1 MRIIGCDLH
10 ARQQTL
16 DITTDEVLKTL
27 QHEGNNWTLSSRIKL
42 IT

>member
-16 DITTDEVLKTL
+16 DIDEVLKTL
-27 QHEGNNWTLSSRIKL
+27 QHEGNNWTLSSRIEL